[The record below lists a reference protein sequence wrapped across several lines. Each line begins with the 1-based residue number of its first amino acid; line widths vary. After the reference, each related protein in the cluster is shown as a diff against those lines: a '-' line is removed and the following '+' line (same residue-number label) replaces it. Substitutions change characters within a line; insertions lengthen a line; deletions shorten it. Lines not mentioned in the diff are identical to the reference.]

1 MTKVNEAPLDVTFRK
16 DSMSGWL
23 KSIILCGTALPAA
36 LLWTQSAQ
44 AQQPG
49 SVAAPQSSENDAPA
63 DILVTGSRLKRD
75 GYEEPTPVLVSTTD
89 ELMKSAPTNIA
100 DGLNQL
106 PQFFGSRNNGGTT
119 GSGNLSGLA
128 PVGGNY
134 LNLRNIGLNRVLVLM
149 DGIRVPPTSVEGI
162 VDVNTI
168 PQALVQRVEVVTGG
182 VSAVYGADAVS
193 GVVNF
198 VLDKK
203 FEGLEGTAQYGITDE
218 GDSRNYKF
226 SLAGGKSFAEGRGHV
241 IASYEHFYNAGLPS
255 YTDRPYLF
263 PDNFQNLYF
272 LAGTGTAADPF
283 RNIQGNVKNS
293 TVAYGGLIVR
303 ALDAA
308 GNTNPAGAGLLNNYF
323 VDANTLAPFVP
334 GAPTGTSNVRIG
346 GDGTTGSPTST
357 LSPSLR
363 TDQAFGYASYD
374 VTDGVKAWVR
384 GSWAKSVNVS
394 TTANDNRTGAA
405 LGLHIFSGNPYIPD
419 AVQSTMTATGTDSFI
434 ISRFNTD
441 IPAGHLEFT
450 NTAWTVAAGLEGKF
464 SAAGTDWNWNAYY
477 VHGDARLK
485 MDQTSPENARFY
497 AAIDAVVD
505 PASGN
510 TVCRVTLTNPGL
522 YPGCT
527 PINVMGA
534 GSPSA
539 AAIDYITTVSRYRT
553 TNELDEAG
561 VNIGGSPFSTW
572 AGPVAVNIGADMR
585 WQSLKQ
591 TSNSDPTVPVDFTGI
606 RGVASPQRFAFTNV
620 GVANGSYTVKEVYGE
635 FAIPLA
641 NDLPFARKLEVNGAA
656 RYTDYS
662 AFGSVWTWKAG
673 ISWVPFNDLRFRA
686 TRSRDIRAPS
696 LSEAFAG
703 RQETSRTFSD
713 TGRTEITG
721 QLITIGGGNPNLK
734 PEKADTLT
742 LGIVYQ
748 PSWLPGLSGSV
759 DFYNIKIGD
768 AITTIAMETSRDI
781 CVRSNGTDPLCA
793 NIIRPGP
800 YSDTSAGNFPT
811 QILTFPV
818 NYGELSVRGV
828 DADISY
834 RRGVW
839 TLGVN
844 LAYLDKYEIN
854 PGGGLPVRELAGTA
868 GTSSSALSATYAKW
882 RSLVSVS
889 YDKDGIGLFLAARTI
904 GSAKRDTP
912 ENTGLVFLDN
922 KIKSET
928 YFDSTMTYT
937 VDTGANKF
945 EFFLTVNNL
954 LDRKAPIIP
963 VVTQPGVIPQT
974 MAGTYDILG
983 RRFTAGI
990 KFKL

>member
-1 MTKVNEAPLDVTFRK
+1 ML
-16 DSMSGWL
+16 
-23 KSIILCGTALPAA
+23 AA
-36 LLWTQSAQ
+36 LLWAPGTMAQ
-44 AQQPG
+44 EAAARSPQAEEG
-49 SVAAPQSSENDAPA
+49 KASVP
-63 DILVTGSRLKRD
+63 DIVVTGSRLARD
-75 GYEEPTPVLVSTTD
+75 GYEEPTPVIVSTTE
-89 ELMKSAPTNIA
+89 ELTKSAPTNIA

-106 PQFFGSRNNGGTT
+106 PQFFGSRNNGGTS

-134 LNLRNIGLNRVLVLM
+134 LNLRNIGLNRVLILL

-203 FEGLEGTAQYGITDE
+203 VDGLKGSASYGITDE
-218 GDSRNYKF
+218 GDARNYKF
-226 SLAGGKSFAEGRGHV
+226 TLAGGTSFAEGRGH
-241 IASYEHFYNAGLPS
+241 IMGSFEHYYNAGLPRYS
-255 YTDRPYLF
+255 DRPYLF

-272 LAGTGTAADPF
+272 LAGTGTGTDPY
-283 RNIQGNVKNS
+283 RNIQGNVRNS
-293 TVAYGGLIVR
+293 TVAYGGLIVS
-303 ALDAA
+303 ALNAE
-308 GNTNPAGAGLLNNYF
+308 GTNNPAGAGLLNNYF
-323 VDANTLAPFVP
+323 VDANNLAPFVL
-334 GAPTGTSNVRIG
+334 GTPTGTSNVRIG
-346 GDGTTGSPTST
+346 GSGTTGSPTSS
-357 LSPSLR
+357 LAPSLR
-363 TDQAFGYASYD
+363 TDQAFGYASYEL
-374 VTDGVKAWVR
+374 TDDIKAYVR
-384 GSWAKSVNVS
+384 GSWAESVNVS
-394 TTANDNRTGAA
+394 TSANDNRTGSA
-405 LGLHIFSGNPYIPD
+405 LGLRVYSGNPFIPA
-419 AVQSTMTATGTDSFI
+419 AVQSLMTSTGTDSFK

-450 NTAWTVAAGLEGKF
+450 NRAWTVAAGLEGKF
-464 SAAGTDWNWNAYY
+464 SAGGSDWRWNAYY
-477 VHGDARLK
+477 IHGDARLR
-485 MDQTSPENARFY
+485 MNQTSPENSKFY
-497 AAIDAVVD
+497 AAIDAVRD
-505 PASGN
+505 PGSGN
-510 TVCRVTLTNPGL
+510 IVCRVTLTNPSL
-522 YPGCT
+522 YPGCV
-527 PINVMGA
+527 PINVIGE

-539 AAIDYITTVSRYRT
+539 AAIDYITSISEYRT
-553 TNELDEAG
+553 VNQLDEAG
-561 VNIGGSPFSTW
+561 ANISGSPFSTW
-572 AGPVAVNIGADMR
+572 AGPVAISIGADIR

-620 GVANGSYTVKEVYGE
+620 GVANGSYTVKELYGE
-635 FAIPLA
+635 LAVPLA
-641 NDLPFARKLEVNGAA
+641 ADLPLLRKLELNGAL

-662 AFGSVWTWKAG
+662 AFGTEWTWKAG
-673 ISWVPFNDLRFRA
+673 LSWQPFDDLRFRA

-696 LSEAFAG
+696 LFEAFAG

-713 TGRTEITG
+713 TGRTNITG
-721 QLITIGGGNPNLK
+721 QLFTIGGGNPNLK
-734 PEKADTLT
+734 PEKADTVA
-742 LGIVYQ
+742 LGVVYQ

-759 DFYNIKIGD
+759 DYYDIKIGD
-768 AITTIAMETSRDI
+768 AITTIAAETSRDI

-818 NYGELSVRGV
+818 NYGDLNVRGV

-834 RRGVW
+834 RRGPW

-844 LAYLDKYEIN
+844 IAYLDKYEIN
-854 PGGGLPVRELAGTA
+854 PGGGLPIRELAGTA
-868 GTSSSALSATYAKW
+868 GVSSSALSATYAKW
-882 RSLVSVS
+882 RSMVSAS
-889 YDKDGIGLFLAARTI
+889 YDSDGFGLFLAARTI
-904 GSAKRDTP
+904 GAAKRDTP

-928 YFDSTMTYT
+928 YFDTTMTYT
-937 VDTGANKF
+937 VRAGGNEYA
-945 EFFLTVNNL
+945 FFLTVNNL

-963 VVTQPGVIPQT
+963 VITQPGVIPQT

-983 RRFTAGI
+983 RRFTAGVR
-990 KFKL
+990 FKL